1 MPQTFDPAIV
11 ASARD
16 SKEVRIRTARQK
28 GRGVIIW
35 IVAVGDALYV
45 RSVRG
50 PAGKWFVAASADG
63 QAILDLGHRQFPVS
77 VVPVT
82 DQVTIDKVS
91 QAFLSKY
98 AMSPYA
104 PSIVRAET
112 LPTTLRLD
120 PM

>member
-16 SKEVRIRTARQK
+16 RKEVRIRTARQK
-28 GRGVIIW
+28 GQGVIIW
-35 IVAVGDALYV
+35 IVAVDDALYV

-50 PAGKWFVAASADG
+50 PAGKWFVAASAEG
-63 QAILDLGHRQFPVS
+63 QATLDLGDRQHPVR

-82 DQVTIDKVS
+82 DQATIAAVS

-98 AMSPYA
+98 ATSPYA
-104 PSIVRAET
+104 PSIVRADT